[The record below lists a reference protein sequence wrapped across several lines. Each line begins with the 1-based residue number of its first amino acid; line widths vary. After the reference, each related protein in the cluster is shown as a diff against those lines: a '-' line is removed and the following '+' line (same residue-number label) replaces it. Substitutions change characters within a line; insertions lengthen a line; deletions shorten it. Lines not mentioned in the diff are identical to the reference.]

1 MGAVDIGP
9 PACGISKV
17 MGYICG
23 SDVNS
28 GQLESYS
35 GPVSNNGPG
44 RVAQQYIILHVGASC
59 CSFQVVTYCDEPD
72 LNLLP
77 AEALKEIQ
85 FL

>member
-1 MGAVDIGP
+1 MGALDTGL

-44 RVAQQYIILHVGASC
+44 RVAHHPSC
-59 CSFQVVTYCDEPD
+59 RRY
-72 LNLLP
+72 LLLLP
-77 AEALKEIQ
+77 GGDIL
-85 FL
+85 